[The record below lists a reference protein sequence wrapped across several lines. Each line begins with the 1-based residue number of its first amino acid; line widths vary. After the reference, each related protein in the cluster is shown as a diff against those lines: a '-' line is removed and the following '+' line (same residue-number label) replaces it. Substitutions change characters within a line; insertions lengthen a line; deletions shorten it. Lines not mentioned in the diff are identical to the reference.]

1 MRFIALICR
10 GVDPAGGGAAQARAA
25 SAPPLGGCGAVRLPE
40 RNPPVKG
47 AQRSGTSKAPQAASP
62 FVAPPSA

>member
-1 MRFIALICR
+1 MRTIALIV
-10 GVDPAGGGAAQARAA
+10 GGADPAGGGAAQARAA

-47 AQRSGTSKAPQAASP
+47 AQRSGISKAPPCACAAG
-62 FVAPPSA
+62 APPSA

>member
-1 MRFIALICR
+1 MIVIAQIVG

-25 SAPPLGGCGAVRLPE
+25 SAPPLGGCGAARLPE

-47 AQRSGTSKAPQAASP
+47 A
-62 FVAPPSA
+62 